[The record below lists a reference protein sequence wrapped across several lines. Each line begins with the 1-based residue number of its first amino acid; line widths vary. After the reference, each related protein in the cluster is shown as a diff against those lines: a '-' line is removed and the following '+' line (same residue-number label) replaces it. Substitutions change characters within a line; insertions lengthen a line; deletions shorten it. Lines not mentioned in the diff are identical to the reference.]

1 MFNRQSIH
9 ISFLLWG
16 CVFCLL
22 TAFCTHMGKD
32 VDRKN
37 KIHMISLQFTG
48 AVLMCS
54 DAFAWGFRGYPGNLG
69 RNMVVI
75 SNFLVFTCSD
85 LLLLFYHEYV
95 CSCLF
100 EKNPGE
106 AKKYIRVKIVYGI
119 SIAAILLVVISQFAH
134 FYYYVDAQNYYHR
147 NYAHFVSLLLPM
159 TGIVLDAS
167 LIIQFRNKISREL
180 LTALLSYIVLPF
192 VASIVL
198 LFYYGISL
206 NNIAITISIIL
217 MFLQNTVEQVK
228 KVASQERRLASQELQ
243 LAGQER
249 TLAKQ
254 ERMLAKQERTLVCQ
268 EREIMDRRIASMMS
282 QIRNHFIFNCLS
294 TISGYCKIDPEKADA
309 ALTRFTRYLRR
320 NMNFLEE
327 KGLITFENEVKQ
339 LEDYV
344 ALEQMRFGDLIEFGE
359 DFETVAFK
367 IPPLT
372 VQPLVENAIEHGLT
386 KPGKKGSVCVLTR
399 KEKSGIVIEVIDD
412 GVGFETSEM
421 EEKNSIGIRNVRY
434 RLGHMINASLK
445 IESTPGKGTRA
456 VIFIPVTAEDENRR

>member
-1 MFNRQSIH
+1 
-9 ISFLLWG
+9 
-16 CVFCLL
+16 
-22 TAFCTHMGKD
+22 
-32 VDRKN
+32 
-37 KIHMISLQFTG
+37 
-48 AVLMCS
+48 
-54 DAFAWGFRGYPGNLG
+54 
-69 RNMVVI
+69 
-75 SNFLVFTCSD
+75 
-85 LLLLFYHEYV
+85 
-95 CSCLF
+95 
-100 EKNPGE
+100 
-106 AKKYIRVKIVYGI
+106 
-119 SIAAILLVVISQFAH
+119 
-134 FYYYVDAQNYYHR
+134 
-147 NYAHFVSLLLPM
+147 
-159 TGIVLDAS
+159 
-167 LIIQFRNKISREL
+167 
-180 LTALLSYIVLPF
+180 
-192 VASIVL
+192 
-198 LFYYGISL
+198 
-206 NNIAITISIIL
+206 
-217 MFLQNTVEQVK
+217 
-228 KVASQERRLASQELQ
+228 
-243 LAGQER
+243 
-249 TLAKQ
+249 
-254 ERMLAKQERTLVCQ
+254 
-268 EREIMDRRIASMMS
+268 MDSRIASMMS

-372 VQPLVENAIEHGLT
+372 VQPLVENAIKYGLT